1 MRGFIYT
8 AEFHL
13 VVLIAYRHFFWRE
26 GMDTLFSRGWCAT
39 LSAMSQKI
47 PLPLTVAC
55 ITYLYW
61 EESSVNHSD
70 VANLKAL

>member
-1 MRGFIYT
+1 
-8 AEFHL
+8 
-13 VVLIAYRHFFWRE
+13 
-26 GMDTLFSRGWCAT
+26 MDTLFSRGWCAT